1 MDQFFFFKIHKEG
14 IHLSLELTL
23 STSTFTSF
31 TTKSLK
37 WHHQLYHL
45 KNRPIINIQN
55 KDMVIQLPKLQSK
68 HIPLCEGYI
77 FNKHHG
83 IPYPI
88 YNYKKSQYFL
98 LEKLDPPCGLFA
110 FYPI

>member
-1 MDQFFFFKIHKEG
+1 VAPSIR
-14 IHLSLELTL
+14 SLE
-23 STSTFTSF
+23 
-31 TTKSLK
+31 
-37 WHHQLYHL
+37 
-45 KNRPIINIQN
+45 NRPIINIKN
-55 KDMVIQLPKLQSK
+55 KYMVIKLLKFKSK

-77 FNKHHG
+77 FDKHHC

-98 LEKLDPPCGLFA
+98 LEKLDPPCGLFG